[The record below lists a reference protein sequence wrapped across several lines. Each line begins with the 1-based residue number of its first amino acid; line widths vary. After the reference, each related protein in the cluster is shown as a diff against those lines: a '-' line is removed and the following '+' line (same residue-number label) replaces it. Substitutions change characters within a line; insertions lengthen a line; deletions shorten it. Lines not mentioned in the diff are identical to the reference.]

1 MSLGLSIKKIEA
13 ACEAGSDAAFSREL
27 DVSVKADVTQDPK
40 P

>member
-1 MSLGLSIKKIEA
+1 MSLGLSIEKIER

-27 DVSVKADVTQDPK
+27 EAGVKAEVTQAPK